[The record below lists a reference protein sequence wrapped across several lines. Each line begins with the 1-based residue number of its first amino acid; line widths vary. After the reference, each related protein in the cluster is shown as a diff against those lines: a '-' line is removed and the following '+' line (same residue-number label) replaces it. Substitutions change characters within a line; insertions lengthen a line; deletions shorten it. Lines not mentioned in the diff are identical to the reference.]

1 MDHHSDND
9 ISSRNEC
16 LLDSGY
22 MHYKCS
28 FTQVTC
34 IINVLYKNMS
44 EDSITIPTAWGELR
58 LEEVK
63 LFAQVKQLVIELG
76 LR

>member
-1 MDHHSDND
+1 M
-9 ISSRNEC
+9 
-16 LLDSGY
+16 
-22 MHYKCS
+22 
-28 FTQVTC
+28 
-34 IINVLYKNMS
+34 NVLYKNMS
-44 EDSITIPTAWGELR
+44 EDNITISTAWGELR